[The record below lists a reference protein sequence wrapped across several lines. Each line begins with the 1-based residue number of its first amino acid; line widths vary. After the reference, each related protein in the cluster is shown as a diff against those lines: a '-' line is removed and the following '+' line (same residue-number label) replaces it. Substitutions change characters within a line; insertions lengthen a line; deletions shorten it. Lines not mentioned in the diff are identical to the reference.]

1 MNICVFCSANEKI
14 DAAYHAAAEELG
26 RWAAREGHT
35 VVYGGVNMGL
45 MERLAQAVK
54 AAGGHTVGVVPRVVE
69 QTGRVSDYVDV
80 AISCEDLSDRKAL
93 MMERSDAFV
102 ALPGGI
108 GTLDEVFS
116 VAAMHTIGYHHKP
129 LYLFDVGGF
138 WTPLV
143 KMLDEMEQNGF
154 VRGHWTDYIRVVDSV
169 AGLGEF

>member
-1 MNICVFCSANEKI
+1 MLFRS
-14 DAAYHAAAEELG
+14 
-26 RWAAREGHT
+26 
-35 VVYGGVNMGL
+35 
-45 MERLAQAVK
+45 
-54 AAGGHTVGVVPRVVE
+54 

-102 ALPGGI
+102 ALPGSI

-129 LYLFDVGGF
+129 LYLFYVGGF